1 MVVFSMN
8 STKVEEIEDK
18 HVRHIHLSEHL
29 SNERTHLAY
38 LRTSIA
44 VMSFG
49 ITINRFSLYLLQSEK
64 ITTETPRRMMEDTEQ
79 VGFGMVI
86 FGMLLMLWAGIR
98 YTTVSRAIDRGDFRP
113 SKKMIWIITIGVLL
127 LGASSLVWLFRS

>member
-1 MVVFSMN
+1 MAFTMN

-64 ITTETPRRMMEDTEQ
+64 LSTETPRWVLQDAER
-79 VGFGMVI
+79 VGLGMVI
-86 FGMLLMLWAGIR
+86 FGMLLMLWAGVR
-98 YTTVSRAIDRGDFRP
+98 YNTVSKAIDRGDFRP
-113 SKKMIWIITIGVLL
+113 NKMMVWIITISVLL
-127 LGASSLVWLFRS
+127 IGASSLIWLFKS